1 MNVHDHLKS
10 LTVAEI
16 KDTYIKNTIP
26 AASAMMHVTGDFNL
40 STLIRNSNFFGY
52 ERVFY
57 VGGKKAYDRRG
68 CVGTHNYIPVT
79 FIKTEEEFV
88 KTVKDLGYSLIS
100 VENNINYVS
109 YDFHSLMNVIRNGHD
124 TLNKPLFIFGEEQ
137 KGLSDYILSNSD
149 RIVTIS
155 GRGTVRS
162 LNVGTASGIVLST
175 YASLFP
181 QTNV

>member
-1 MNVHDHLKS
+1 
-10 LTVAEI
+10 
-16 KDTYIKNTIP
+16 
-26 AASAMMHVTGDFNL
+26 
-40 STLIRNSNFFGY
+40 
-52 ERVFY
+52 
-57 VGGKKAYDRRG
+57 
-68 CVGTHNYIPVT
+68 
-79 FIKTEEEFV
+79 
-88 KTVKDLGYSLIS
+88 
-100 VENNINYVS
+100 
-109 YDFHSLMNVIRNGHD
+109 MNVIRNGHD
-124 TLNKPLFIFGEEQ
+124 ALNKPLFIFGEEQ